1 MKPSLVILA
10 FAAASCF
17 AQVKITADSGRI
29 SVEMDGKPYGALYI
43 GPSVQKPYF
52 YPLRTASGRIITRMF
67 PMENPP
73 GESHDHRHHR
83 GLWFTHGDVNGF
95 DFWADSGPA
104 SKQGRVRLD
113 KVAGVTSGDH
123 EGSLHV
129 LFDWVDPEGVV
140 LLTEDRTMTFHTAP
154 GLRILD
160 FDATLT
166 PKVAVKFGDTKEGT
180 FAIRL
185 SDSLKED
192 KGGTGRMVNASG
204 AETEK
209 NVWGKASPWVDYAGE
224 VGGER
229 VGIAIFDNPGNLKHP
244 TFWHSRAYGLFAA
257 NPFGEHD
264 FFNDKKRD
272 GSVTLEPGQSRRFR
286 YRVIIHPG
294 DAASAGIAQLYQKY
308 AAGN

>member
-1 MKPSLVILA
+1 MTRTFATLLLA
-10 FAAASCF
+10 AGACL
-17 AQVKITADSGRI
+17 AQVKISADSDRV

-43 GPSVQKPYF
+43 SPSVQKPYF
-52 YPLRTASGRIITRMF
+52 YPLRSASGQIVTRMF
-67 PMENPP
+67 PMENVP

-104 SKQGRVRLD
+104 AKQGRVRLN
-113 KVAGVTSGDH
+113 KVAGVTSGDT

-129 LFDWVDPEGVV
+129 LFDWVDPEGRV
-140 LLTEDRTMTFHTAP
+140 LLTEDRTMTFRTGP

-160 FDATLT
+160 FDATLN
-166 PKVAVKFGDTKEGT
+166 PKVKVTFGDTKEGT

-185 SDSLKED
+185 AESLKED

-209 NVWGKASPWVDYAGE
+209 NVWGKPSPWVDYAGE
-224 VGGER
+224 TGGEKI
-229 VGIAIFDNPGNLKHP
+229 GIAIFDNPANLKHP
-244 TFWHSRAYGLFAA
+244 TYWHSRAYGLFAA

-272 GSVTLEPGQSRRFR
+272 GSVTLEPGQSQRFR
-286 YRVIIHPG
+286 YRVIIHAG
-294 DAASAGIAQLYQKY
+294 DASSAGIAKLYTAY
-308 AAGN
+308 SNE